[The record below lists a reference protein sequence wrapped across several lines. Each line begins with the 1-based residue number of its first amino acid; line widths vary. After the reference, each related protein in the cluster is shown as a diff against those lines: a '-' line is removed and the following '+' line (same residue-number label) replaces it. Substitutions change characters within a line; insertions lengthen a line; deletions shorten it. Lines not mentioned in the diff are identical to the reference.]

1 MGVQTTPSST
11 GDASTGQL
19 GADIRLL
26 GNLLGEIIREQHG
39 DAALELVERVRL
51 QARGRREHGADD
63 AQTLALA
70 ATIAALT
77 VDEHRV
83 LIKAFSNYFQL
94 INIAED
100 QQRVRVLRQREAA
113 GVLGESLEAAVRS
126 LSSSGVTAATMR
138 ELLERLQVRLVLTA
152 HPSEAKRTE
161 VLRQLHTIGT
171 MMTSCERQRLLPREQ
186 AVLQARLK
194 TVIEALWQT
203 PSTRAT
209 HKTVADEVDFGL
221 YFLTS
226 VIMDVTLEVYE
237 DLEVSLHTY
246 YPDADWSALPTVLR
260 YGSWIGGDRDGNPNV
275 TADVTLQT
283 LATLHQAAL
292 QVYLHDVASLRDHLT
307 QSTEEVGVSPALLAA
322 VQASGNGALAARYP
336 GEPYRQQ
343 MELIWQR
350 LHGDAYRDS
359 RDLLHDLGLVSE
371 SLRHYGGI
379 HAANDA
385 LRRLIRKVQVF
396 GLHLAPLDIRED
408 ARLHTATL
416 DELCRH
422 YGIVPHY
429 TALPE
434 ADKQALLCREIAN
447 PRPFFPA
454 DTAPFSETTQRI
466 IATWRMIAEAHRRYG
481 PAVIDTVIASMSQQ
495 PSDTL
500 AMLLMATEV
509 GVAQALDLVPLFE
522 TLDDLHRGAEV
533 MAGLFAHPTY
543 RQYLAARST
552 GTGLRQQIMLGY
564 SDSGKDG
571 GYLASHWQLYHAQ
584 QSLTAVCEAQGVS
597 LQLFH
602 GRGGSIGR
610 GGGPTNRAILSQ
622 PPQSLRGGIKIT
634 EQGEAIAYRYGNAD
648 IGRRHLHQILHAML
662 LTLGGP
668 QAVVTEV
675 KPAWL
680 EAMHQL
686 ADTSYRA
693 YRTLVYET
701 PGFLEYWHQATP
713 IHELSQ
719 LPISSRPARRA
730 SAGGFESIR
739 AIPWSFSWMQSRAL
753 LPSWFGV
760 GTAFATF
767 CQAHPDG
774 LSLLREMYRA
784 WPFFNA
790 VLENLQLDVAKAD
803 MGIAALYAALVR
815 EPAIRDPIF
824 ALIQAEHT
832 RTAQQLC
839 AVLEQAALLEN
850 VPVLQR
856 SIVQRNPYVD
866 PLNFIQV
873 ALLRALRQTAPDTP
887 RYHAVLR
894 AVLATINGIAAGMKT
909 TG

>member
-1 MGVQTTPSST
+1 MGVHAALSSARDEST
-11 GDASTGQL
+11 GRL

-39 DAALELVERVRL
+39 DVAFDLVERIRA
-51 QARGRREHGADD
+51 QARSRREHVTDD
-63 AQTLALA
+63 AQTAALA
-70 ATIAALT
+70 ATIDALT

-100 QQRVRVLRQREAA
+100 QQRVRVLRQREAD
-113 GVLGESLEAAVRS
+113 GVLGESLDAAIRS
-126 LSSSGVTAATMR
+126 LYASGVTATTMR
-138 ELLERLQVRLVLTA
+138 DLLSRLQVRLVLTA

-161 VLRQLHTIGT
+161 VLRKLQTIGT
-171 MMTSCERQRLLPREQ
+171 LMTSRERQHLLPREQ

-194 TVIEALWQT
+194 TVIEELWQT

-237 DLEVSLHTY
+237 DLEASLRTH
-246 YPDADWSALPTVLR
+246 YPEADWSALPPVLR

-275 TADVTLQT
+275 TAEVTLQT

-292 QVYLHDVASLRDHLT
+292 QVYLHEVASLRDHLT
-307 QSTEEVGVSPALLAA
+307 QSTAEVGVSPELLAA
-322 VQASGNGALAARYP
+322 VQASGDGALEGRYP

-343 MELIWQR
+343 MELIWQC

-359 RDLLHDLGLVSE
+359 RDLLRDLTLVSE

-379 HAANDA
+379 HAASGA
-385 LRRLIRKVQVF
+385 LRCLIRKVQVF

-416 DELCRH
+416 DELFRH

-429 TALPE
+429 AALSE
-434 ADKQALLCREIAN
+434 AEKQALLCREIAN
-447 PRPFFPA
+447 PRPFFPG
-454 DTAPFSETTQRI
+454 DTTPFSETTQRI

-509 GVAQALDLVPLFE
+509 GVANALDLVPLFE
-522 TLDDLHRGAEV
+522 TLDDLHRGAEM
-533 MAGLFAHPTY
+533 MAGLFANPTY
-543 RQYLAARST
+543 RQYLTARST
-552 GTGLRQQIMLGY
+552 GSGLHQQIMLGY

-571 GYLASHWQLYHAQ
+571 GYLASHWQLYRAQ
-584 QSLTAVCEAQGVS
+584 QALTVMCEAHGVS

-622 PPQSLRGGIKIT
+622 PLQALRGGIKMT

-662 LTLGGP
+662 LALGMP
-668 QAVVTEV
+668 QATASEV

-680 EAMHQL
+680 EAMHEL
-686 ADTSYRA
+686 AEMSHRA
-693 YRTLVYET
+693 YRALVYET

-739 AIPWSFSWMQSRAL
+739 AIPWIFSWMQSRVL

-760 GTAFATF
+760 GTALDTF
-767 CQAHPDG
+767 CQTHSDG
-774 LSLLREMYRA
+774 LSRLREMYHA

-803 MGIAALYAALVR
+803 MGIAALYASLVR
-815 EPAIRDPIF
+815 EPAIRDTIF

-839 AVLEQAALLEN
+839 AVLEQTALLEN
-850 VPVLQR
+850 TPVLQR
-856 SIVQRNPYVD
+856 SIMRRNPYVD
-866 PLNFIQV
+866 PLNFMQV
-873 ALLRALRQTAPDTP
+873 ALLRELRQLSPDALRYD
-887 RYHAVLR
+887 VILR

>member
-1 MGVQTTPSST
+1 MDESLS
-11 GDASTGQL
+11 QL

-26 GNLLGEIIREQHG
+26 GNLLGEVIREQHG
-39 DAALELVERVRL
+39 DGAFDLVERVRA
-51 QARGRREHGADD
+51 QARSRREHAID
-63 AQTLALA
+63 AEPTLALT
-70 ATIAALT
+70 ATIDALSL
-77 VDEHRV
+77 DEHNV

-113 GVLGESLEAAVRS
+113 GVLGESLDAAIRS
-126 LSSSGVTAATMR
+126 LSASGITAAKMR
-138 ELLERLQVRLVLTA
+138 DILDRLQVRLVLTA

-161 VLRQLHTIGT
+161 VLRKLHTISA
-171 MMTSCERQRLLPREQ
+171 MMTSHERQRLLPREQ

-194 TVIEALWQT
+194 TIIEELWQT

-226 VIMDVTLEVYE
+226 VIMDVTLDVYE
-237 DLEVSLHTY
+237 DLEVSLRTY
-246 YPDADWSALPTVLR
+246 YPEADWSAIPTVLR

-292 QVYLHDVASLRDHLT
+292 QVYLHDIASLRDHLT
-307 QSTEEVGVSPALLAA
+307 QSTAEVGVSPALLAA
-322 VQASGNGALAARYP
+322 VQAHGDGSLEACYP
-336 GEPYRQQ
+336 GEIYRQQ
-343 MELIWQR
+343 MEIIWRR

-359 RDLLHDLGLVSE
+359 RALLHDLALVSE

-396 GLHLAPLDIRED
+396 GLHLVPLDIRED
-408 ARLHTATL
+408 ARLQTATL
-416 DELCRH
+416 DELFRH
-422 YGIVPHY
+422 YGIVAHY
-429 TALPE
+429 AALPE
-434 ADKQALLCREIAN
+434 ADKQALLSREIAN

-454 DTAPFSETTQRI
+454 DTTALSETSQHI
-466 IATWRMIAEAHRRYG
+466 IATWRMIAEAHRCYG

-509 GVAQALDLVPLFE
+509 GVANALDLVPLFE
-522 TLDDLHRGAEV
+522 TLDDLHRGAEM
-533 MAGLFAHPTY
+533 MAELFANPTY
-543 RQYLAARST
+543 RQYLATRST
-552 GTGLRQQIMLGY
+552 GSGLHQQIMLGY

-571 GYLASHWQLYHAQ
+571 GYLASNWQLYHAQ
-584 QSLTAVCEAQGVS
+584 QVLTTTCEAHAVS

-622 PPQSLRGGIKIT
+622 PFQSLHGGIKIT
-634 EQGEAIAYRYGNAD
+634 EQGEAIAYRYGHAD
-648 IGRRHLHQILHAML
+648 IGRRHLQQILHAML
-662 LTLGGP
+662 LALGTP
-668 QAVVTEV
+668 QATITEV

-680 EAMHQL
+680 EAMHKL
-686 ADTSYRA
+686 AEMSHQAYRA
-693 YRTLVYET
+693 FVYET
-701 PGFLEYWHQATP
+701 PDFLEYWHQATP

-739 AIPWSFSWMQSRAL
+739 AIPWIFSWMQSRAL

-760 GTAFATF
+760 GTAFDTF
-767 CQAHPDG
+767 CQTHPGG
-774 LSLLREMYRA
+774 LALLREMYQA

-803 MGIAALYAALVR
+803 MGIAALYASLAH
-815 EPAIRDPIF
+815 EAAIRDTIF
-824 ALIQAEHT
+824 ALIQAEHA

-839 AVLEQAALLEN
+839 AVLEQTALLEN
-850 VPVLQR
+850 TPVLQR
-856 SIVQRNPYVD
+856 SIARRNPYVD
-866 PLNFIQV
+866 PLNFMQV
-873 ALLRALRQTAPDTP
+873 ALLRELRQLTPDTP

-894 AVLATINGIAAGMKT
+894 AVLATIHGIAAGMKT